1 MKSSTMLYILCGLMF
16 LGFALP
22 TQAYIDPGTGS
33 FLFQLVIA
41 GALGGLFFIKSI
53 IRSVKLKLSSI
64 FGEKKVKSDN
74 RVENNE
80 QQ

>member
-1 MKSSTMLYILCGLMF
+1 MKSTTMLYILCGLMF

-53 IRSVKLKLSSI
+53 IRSVKLKLGGM
-64 FGEKKVKSDN
+64 FGEKKVELDK
-74 RVENNE
+74 RPENND

>member
-1 MKSSTMLYILCGLMF
+1 MKSTTMLYILCGLMF

>member
-1 MKSSTMLYILCGLMF
+1 MKKINLILLLSSIFSLSVVRS
-16 LGFALP
+16 A
-22 TQAYIDPGTGS
+22 QAYIDPGAGS

-53 IRSVKLKLSSI
+53 IRSIKLRLSNI
-64 FGEKKVKSDN
+64 FGGKKAESTKEVEKND
-74 RVENNE
+74 

>member
-1 MKSSTMLYILCGLMF
+1 MKSNNMLFIFCGIVL

-53 IRSVKLKLSSI
+53 IRSVKLKLSGI
-64 FGEKKVKSDN
+64 FGGKKVKSDKQ
-74 RVENNE
+74 VENND

>member
-1 MKSSTMLYILCGLMF
+1 MKSTTMLYILCGLIF